1 MAWNGGVG
9 ESIQVRFSTAAE
21 YAGLLTNN
29 VTPSAYV
36 LTTNQFMNAAGA
48 TIDLI
53 DGIRFFFDAGTVF
66 DVNGGT
72 LKMPASITDGGAKAF
87 TVTSSAE
94 GGVFEINVPEGETV
108 NNTAITLTGSL
119 KFVKSG
125 PGLFVSA
132 RGQNYTGGN
141 ELRDGTVKVS
151 LNATQHTTMGASGKD
166 ILVRE
171 DATLQL
177 EGQVWYTVYKIILD
191 GGTLQ
196 TGFSEALGRYTG
208 GAIFGN
214 TTLLADSTFRTT
226 ESGTLRLW
234 GASVNAINLGEH
246 TLDVELS
253 ASGSFLMSADDAQDV
268 VITNGTMNVSGG
280 MFRTYP
286 SYYGTV
292 DATTLTMRMNGAM
305 SISDACTV
313 NLRDYEAL
321 YDGTAN
327 TGTGAVNVSG
337 TFKPSAHDKFYGV
350 TMQGGSTIDLSS
362 RTNALPLVSAFTTGA
377 NTLKFADNSTI
388 YINTGDLKVDR
399 KSPAITWDEPPA
411 NIRTVKFKNADPE
424 STRTFVSRDDGVY
437 ALTGFVILI
446 K

>member
-1 MAWNGGVG
+1 M
-9 ESIQVRFSTAAE
+9 
-21 YAGLLTNN
+21 
-29 VTPSAYV
+29 
-36 LTTNQFMNAAGA
+36 
-48 TIDLI
+48 
-53 DGIRFFFDAGTVF
+53 
-66 DVNGGT
+66 NGGT
-72 LKMPASITDGGAKAF
+72 LKIPASITDGGAKAF

-141 ELRDGTVKVS
+141 ELRGGTVKVS
-151 LNATQHTTMGASGKD
+151 LNATQQAAMGASGKN
-166 ILVRE
+166 ILVGE

-177 EGQVWYTVYKIILD
+177 EGQVWFTVYKIILD

-208 GAIFGN
+208 GAIFGP

-226 ESGTLRLW
+226 DSGTLRLW
-234 GASVNAINLGEH
+234 GANAMNLGGH

-253 ASGSFLMSADDAQDV
+253 ADGSFLMSADDAQNV
-268 VITNGTMNVSGG
+268 IITNGTMNVSGG
-280 MFRTYP
+280 TFKTYP

-292 DATTLTMRMNGAM
+292 NATTLTMRMNGAM
-305 SISDACTV
+305 SISDACTI

-327 TGTGAVNVSG
+327 TGTGTVNVSG

-350 TMQGGSTIDLSS
+350 TMQSGSTIDLSS

-377 NTLKFADNSTI
+377 NTLKFADNSTV
-388 YINTGDLKVDR
+388 YINTGNLKVGS
-399 KSPAITWDEPPA
+399 KSPVITWDEKPE

-437 ALTGFVILI
+437 ALTGFVII
-446 K
+446 VK